1 MGYHL
6 IFNFELASIK
16 SEMKAFLQTQ
26 KNHKDVVEILLTN
39 EQSKQVDW
47 EDENEFRFNG
57 EMYDVIEK
65 KIVKKQLF
73 IRCVEDRKET
83 ALLNEYQ
90 KDNKR
95 NSSNSITVQLITAQ
109 FILPNDCSLKQPEKI
124 ISQNFI
130 HRSSSLQNIAS
141 TVLLPPPDVC

>member
-6 IFNFELASIK
+6 IFNFELASVK